1 MKWCNLLYCVL
12 ATFIVI
18 VGILITVKNIDKYNA
33 SISTYNI
40 TLSDS
45 SLYNNKAVNKILIA
59 K

>member
-1 MKWCNLLYCVL
+1 MKYCNLLLHVL
-12 ATFIVI
+12 TAFIVI
-18 VGILITVKNIDKYNA
+18 VGILMAVRNIDKHNA